1 MVVSCLRMARED
13 ADRGELKL
21 VNSALKE
28 LRYSFRVFEPYVG
41 IRKVSLF
48 GSARIKE
55 EDLEYEVARD
65 MGRLMADAG
74 LDGHHR
80 RRARASCR
88 PGVEGAGLDRSF
100 GVGIQLPFE
109 SVAPMFVE
117 DPKLI
122 NFRYFFTRKL
132 TFMKESHGFVLLP
145 GGFGTMD
152 EAFEL
157 LTLQQT
163 GRMPLVPTVLLDPPG
178 SSYWESWRHFV
189 EHELVGR
196 GLVSPHDLELIRIT
210 DSVEEARD
218 ELCGFYEVFHS
229 TRYVGKRLIIRTHRP
244 VSDEVLAR
252 LNTEFEDILVAGGIE
267 RVDADRARAGQRRPR
282 RPTPPGPALRQA
294 QPGPP
299 AGHDRRDQRP
309 ALIDRRG
316 GRRHSASSGDWPAMA
331 WTSMVPRASGRAS
344 VVKVRK
350 PGSSKVRSAC
360 SRRAAARSPRA
371 ARRPRSGRR

>member
-1 MVVSCLRMARED
+1 VTELPPREQPPAPDRRERSRYHMGDDDLDDRIEALVRDSGAAPDEDLVFEMVVSCLRMARED
-13 ADRGELKL
+13 ADRAELKL

-55 EDLEYEVARD
+55 HDLEYEVARD
-65 MGRLMADAG
+65 MGRLMSEAG
-74 LDGHHR
+74 WMVITG
-80 RRARASCR
+80 AGPGIMSA
-88 PGVEGAGLDRSF
+88 GVEGAGLDRSF
-100 GVGIQLPFE
+100 GVGIRLPFE
-109 SVAPMFVE
+109 SVAPMFTH

-178 SSYWESWRHFV
+178 SSYWQTWRSFV
-189 EHELVGR
+189 EHELAGR

-210 DSVEEARD
+210 DSVEAARD

-229 TRYVGKRLIIRTHRP
+229 TRHVGKRIIIRTHQP
-244 VSDEVLAR
+244 ISDAVLAR
-252 LNTEFEDILVAGGIE
+252 INTEFADILVSGTIDRVGATEPE
-267 RVDADRARAGQRRPR
+267 RASNDHVDLPR
-282 RPTPPGPALRQA
+282 LAL
-294 QPGPP
+294 
-299 AGHDRRDQRP
+299 HFDRRSLAR
-309 ALIDRRG
+309 LRVMIDVIN
-316 GRRHSASSGDWPAMA
+316 GRR
-331 WTSMVPRASGRAS
+331 
-344 VVKVRK
+344 
-350 PGSSKVRSAC
+350 
-360 SRRAAARSPRA
+360 
-371 ARRPRSGRR
+371 

>member
-1 MVVSCLRMARED
+1 MTELPPREQAPASPRSGRTRYRTGISDLDERIEALVHDAGAAPDEDLVFEMVVSCLRMARED
-13 ADRGELKL
+13 ADRAELKL

-48 GSARIKE
+48 GSARIE
-55 EDLEYEVARD
+55 EHDLEYEVARD

-74 LDGHHR
+74 WMVITG
-80 RRARASCR
+80 AGPGIMSA
-88 PGVEGAGLDRSF
+88 GVEGAGLDRSF

-109 SVAPMFVE
+109 SVAPLFAD

-189 EHELVGR
+189 QHELVGR

-229 TRYVGKRLIIRTHRP
+229 TRYVGKRLIIRTLTP

-252 LNTEFEDILVAGGIE
+252 LNTEFEDIVASGGIE
-267 RVDADRARAGQRRPR
+267 RVSVSDPELASDDHVDLPR
-282 RPTPPGPALRQA
+282 VALRF
-294 QPGPP
+294 
-299 AGHDRRDQRP
+299 DRRSLAR
-309 ALIDRRG
+309 LRVMIDVIN
-316 GRRHSASSGDWPAMA
+316 GRR
-331 WTSMVPRASGRAS
+331 
-344 VVKVRK
+344 
-350 PGSSKVRSAC
+350 
-360 SRRAAARSPRA
+360 
-371 ARRPRSGRR
+371 

>member
-1 MVVSCLRMARED
+1 MTELPPREQAPPPTDGSRPRYRTGDPDLDGRIEQLVHDAGAAPDDDLVFEMVVSALRMAREY

-28 LRYSFRVFEPYVG
+28 LRYSFEVFEPYVG
-41 IRKVSLF
+41 IRKVSIF
-48 GSARIKE
+48 GSARTAE
-55 EDLEYEVARD
+55 GSLEYEAARGL
-65 MGRLMADAG
+65 GRAMADAG
-74 LDGHHR
+74 WMVITG
-80 RRARASCR
+80 AGPGIMQA
-88 PGVEGAGLDRSF
+88 GVEGAGLEHSF
-100 GVGIQLPFE
+100 GVGIMLPFE
-109 SVAPMFVE
+109 SVPAFLAH

-210 DSVEEARD
+210 DSVDAARD

-229 TRYVGKRLIIRTHRP
+229 TRYVGKRLIIRTLSVVP
-244 VSDEVLAR
+244 DEVLAR
-252 LNTEFEDILVAGGIE
+252 LNNEFSDIVVSGAIE
-267 RVDADRARAGQRRPR
+267 RVGTTEPERASNDHVDLPR
-282 RPTPPGPALRQA
+282 LALRF
-294 QPGPP
+294 
-299 AGHDRRDQRP
+299 DRRSQAR
-309 ALIDRRG
+309 LRVMIDIIN
-316 GRRHSASSGDWPAMA
+316 GRR
-331 WTSMVPRASGRAS
+331 
-344 VVKVRK
+344 
-350 PGSSKVRSAC
+350 
-360 SRRAAARSPRA
+360 
-371 ARRPRSGRR
+371 